1 MLRNVA
7 TDHQVV
13 GKVGRLSSGIEAGG
27 MGEVVFS
34 IRGGTETYFAYATT
48 PDESIP
54 KGVGGVFFPTGG
66 GPETSF
72 ASPTPPDES
81 IPKGARVIVLE
92 HEPPRTVVVSSF

>member
-13 GKVGRLSSGIEAGG
+13 GKVGRLSSGIDPGG
-27 MGEVVFS
+27 MGEVVFA

-48 PDESIP
+48 
-54 KGVGGVFFPTGG
+54 
-66 GPETSF
+66 
-72 ASPTPPDES
+72 PDES

-92 HEPPRTVVVSSF
+92 HEPPRTVVVSSYP